1 MDFQKYRIVLP
12 NMVTSLSILAG
23 LFAIFFTFNEP
34 ANGYFT
40 LSCWLIIY
48 ATMLD
53 GIDGK
58 VARLTN
64 SSSEF
69 GVQYDSMA
77 DVITFGVAAT
87 VVIFKQIFI
96 NHISHNA
103 AFYVFPVFFLICGAV
118 RLARFNCTAS
128 PKGKKGFIGLPIPV
142 AAGAI
147 VSLFLFFDGWDMF
160 IVPQFGVPILPE
172 EVKLRLTIGYIL
184 LVSILMVSHVK
195 YDITFHFFLHDSS
208 KHKVRTAINLLILAL
223 AFWHPGFGFYAVSS
237 FYIIY
242 GITRA
247 IFGQGDPE
255 EKVLSVPQ

>member
-12 NMVTSLSILAG
+12 NAVTSLSILAG
-23 LFAIFFTFNEP
+23 LFAIFFTFETP
-34 ANGYFT
+34 ASGYYT
-40 LSCWLIIY
+40 LPCWLIIF

-77 DVITFGVAAT
+77 DVITFGVAAS
-87 VVIFKQIFI
+87 VVVFKQIFVFYI
-96 NHISHNA
+96 VKNP
-103 AFYVFPVFFLICGAV
+103 AFYVFPIFFLLCGAV

-142 AAGAI
+142 AAGSV
-147 VSLFLFFDGWDMF
+147 VSLLLFFEGWDRF
-160 IVPQFGVPILPE
+160 VAPQFGLPVLAE
-172 EVKLRLTIGYIL
+172 EVKLRMTIGYIL
-184 LVSILMVSHVK
+184 LVSVLMVSQVK
-195 YDITFHFFLHDSS
+195 YDITFSFFLQECG
-208 KHKVRTAINLLILAL
+208 KHKVRTVINLMILAL

-237 FYIIY
+237 FYIVY
-242 GITRA
+242 GLIRA
-247 IFGQGDPE
+247 AFGPSDSDDAPA
-255 EKVLSVPQ
+255 VAN